1 MSFFTLSTH
10 CIYIHVSR
18 SSVSKVTEHSSDG
31 PKRLMPIKG
40 KGLGGYHELGPRNLE
55 PSNAVRYR
63 GGVELSSREG
73 MIEGHY
79 GVKDVNGH
87 TLLVKVA
94 RAGLS
99 LDGSSVS
106 SLE

>member
-1 MSFFTLSTH
+1 
-10 CIYIHVSR
+10 
-18 SSVSKVTEHSSDG
+18 
-31 PKRLMPIKG
+31 MPIKR
-40 KGLGGYHELGPRNLE
+40 KGLGGYHELGPRSLE

-73 MIEGHY
+73 MIEGQY

-106 SLE
+106 SFE